1 MLNRRSQVIAAET
14 GELQASAIRADGEY
28 VVGHD
33 IKPGTWH
40 TVGDGRVSGGLC
52 TYVVLSSANKYNI
65 PMYFHGPS
73 TVDLSMPTLS
83 RSKGPVRGCA
93 CQE

>member
-1 MLNRRSQVIAAET
+1 MLKRRSQVIAAET

-52 TYVVLSSANKYNI
+52 TYVVLSSANKYSI
-65 PMYFHGPS
+65 PMSFDGPS
-73 TVDLSMPTLS
+73 TVDLS
-83 RSKGPVRGCA
+83 RAYAFEIKGPCTWMRVP
-93 CQE
+93 Q